1 MKSFQK
7 KTSGEN
13 SKLAILEEIDP
24 YILLVEKIE
33 STRTDLLNHPVYKQL
48 GDMTSLRIF
57 MESHIFAVWDFMS
70 LIKTLQHR
78 VTCLDVPWLPPID
91 INSAR
96 MVNEIVLAEET
107 DEVTPERY
115 TSHFDLYLTA
125 MEEIGADSSSIR
137 KFIYSLRQGFSA
149 EQALAPL
156 SIPESTKNFVFS
168 TLTTV
173 SKSTHEIAAAFLLG
187 REDIVPAM
195 FRQILG
201 SLESSHVFTCNSL
214 QLYLDRHT
222 FLDED
227 QHVPMGQKLL
237 KNLCGNDPLK
247 WEQAFHSAHSTL
259 KVRYSLWDGVAQSIQ
274 VNRENHEFSGDKVGK
289 KENY

>member
-1 MKSFQK
+1 MKECHEKDQSQNR
-7 KTSGEN
+7 E
-13 SKLAILEEIDP
+13 LAILEEIDH
-24 YILLVEKIE
+24 YILLVRKIE
-33 STRTDLLNHPVYKQL
+33 STRTDLLNHPIYKQL
-48 GDMTSLRIF
+48 GDLTSLRIF
-57 MESHIFAVWDFMS
+57 MESHIFAIWDFMS
-70 LIKTLQHR
+70 LIKTLQRR
-78 VTCLDVPWLPPID
+78 VTCLDVPWLPPTD

-137 KFIYSLRQGFSA
+137 KFIYSLRQGFSV
-149 EQALAPL
+149 EQALATL
-156 SIPESTKNFVFS
+156 SIPESTKNFVLFTLS
-168 TLTTV
+168 TV
-173 SKSTHEIAAAFLLG
+173 NKSTHEVAAAFLLG

-195 FRQILG
+195 FRQILS

-247 WEQAFHSAHSTL
+247 WEQALDSAHSAL
-259 KVRYSLWDGVAQSIQ
+259 QVRYSLWDGVAQSIQ
-274 VNRENHEFSGDKVGK
+274 VNRKNYKFS
-289 KENY
+289 

>member
-1 MKSFQK
+1 MNTFQI
-7 KTSGEN
+7 KTSKEN
-13 SKLAILEEIDP
+13 NKFAISGEIDP

-33 STRTDLLNHPVYKQL
+33 PTRTDLLNHPVYQQL
-48 GDMTSLRIF
+48 RDLTSLRIF
-57 MESHIFAVWDFMS
+57 MESHIFAIWDFMS

-78 VTCLDVPWLPPID
+78 VTCLDVPWLPPTD

-107 DEVTPERY
+107 DEVTPECY

-137 KFIYSLRQGFSA
+137 KFIYSLQQGFSA
-149 EQALAPL
+149 EQALATV
-156 SIPESTKNFVFS
+156 SIPESTKNFVLFTLS
-168 TLTTV
+168 TV
-173 SKSTHEIAAAFLLG
+173 NKPTHEVAAAFLLG

-195 FRQILG
+195 FRQILA

-237 KNLCGNDPLK
+237 KNLCGDDPLK
-247 WEQAFHSAHSTL
+247 WEQALNSAHNAL
-259 KVRYSLWDGVAQSIQ
+259 KVRYSLWGGVAQSIQ
-274 VNRENHEFSGDKVGK
+274 VNRENHKFSQA
-289 KENY
+289 